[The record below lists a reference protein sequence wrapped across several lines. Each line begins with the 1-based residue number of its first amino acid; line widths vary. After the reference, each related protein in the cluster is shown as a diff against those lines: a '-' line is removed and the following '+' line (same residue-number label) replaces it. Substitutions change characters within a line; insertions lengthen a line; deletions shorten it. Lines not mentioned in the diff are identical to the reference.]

1 MMSYSTFYHDPY
13 FQSYSSFYHDPYFQL
28 RWLADPRSK
37 KRRDFLE
44 SVEAVYLDMDEPPQ
58 MMTAEPL
65 KEEPYSLLENGTY
78 LCNFCGKTYKQFG
91 SLEKHLGT
99 NHEIK
104 DFVNFFCKKCNKL
117 FDSRKKLSRHE
128 NMKSDCSK

>member
-37 KRRDFLE
+37 KRREFLE
-44 SVEAVYLDMDEPPQ
+44 TVEAVYLDTDEPQ
-58 MMTAEPL
+58 MMTAKPL
-65 KEEPYSLLENGTY
+65 KDEPYILLENGTY
-78 LCNFCGKTYKQFG
+78 LCNFCGKNYKQFG

-104 DFVNFFCKKCNKL
+104 DFVKLFCKKCNKL
-117 FDSRKKLSRHE
+117 FDRRKKLARHE
-128 NMKSDCSK
+128 NMKSDCAK